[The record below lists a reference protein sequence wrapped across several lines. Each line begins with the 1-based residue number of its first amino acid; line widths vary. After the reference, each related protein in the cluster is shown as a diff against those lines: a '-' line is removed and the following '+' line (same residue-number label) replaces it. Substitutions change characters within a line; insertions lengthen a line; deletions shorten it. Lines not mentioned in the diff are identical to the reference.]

1 MITIG
6 INGFGRIGRHCLRA
20 SLDRKDVR
28 VVATNDINP
37 NERRIHLLTHDS
49 VHGKIKH
56 EVKKTEKG
64 FSVGGHEVRT
74 LIEKDPAKLPWK
86 ELGVD
91 VVLECTGR
99 FRERSQAL
107 VHVTG
112 GAKKVIISAPGKG
125 EPPDA
130 TIVMGV
136 NADVYDAK
144 KHTVLSNASCT
155 TNCLSPV
162 LKVVHEAFGVE
173 HAMMTTVHSYTSDQ
187 MLMDNDHADLRRAR
201 AAGLSMIPTSTG
213 ASEAVAQVLP
223 ALKGK
228 VDGTSIR
235 VPTPD
240 VSVIDLTIEVSKDT
254 TVEEVN
260 EAFRKAAAGSL
271 KGILAVENEELVSS
285 DFIGNPHSAIVDLPL
300 TQMLGKRWV
309 KIWAWYDNEWGFSQR
324 MLDLAVLIGGK

>member
-1 MITIG
+1 MIKIG

-20 SLDRKDVR
+20 SLDRKDVQ
-28 VVATNDINP
+28 VIATNDVNT
-37 NERRIHLLTHDS
+37 NERRMHLLKHDS
-49 VHGKIKH
+49 VHGKIAH
-56 EVKKTEKG
+56 ELSKTDNG
-64 FSVGGHEVRT
+64 FSVGGHQVHT

-86 ELGVD
+86 ALGVD
-91 VVLECTGR
+91 IVLECTGR
-99 FRERSQAL
+99 FRERSQAAA
-107 VHVTG
+107 HMSA

-136 NADVYDAK
+136 NEHMYDAK

-162 LKVVHEAFGVE
+162 LKVIHDAFGIE

-201 AAGLSMIPTSTG
+201 GAALSMIPTSTG

-240 VSVIDLTIEVSKDT
+240 VSVVDLTCEVSRDT

-260 EAFRKAAAGSL
+260 QAFRNAAAGSL
-271 KGILAVENEELVSS
+271 KGILAVEDEELVST
-285 DFIGNPHSAIVDLPL
+285 DFIGNPHSATVDLPL
-300 TQMLGKRWV
+300 TQMLGKRWIKV
-309 KIWAWYDNEWGFSQR
+309 WAWYDNEWGFSQR
-324 MLDLAVLIGGK
+324 MLDLAVLIGK